1 MNLEACELIGLKI
14 PTNTP
19 NNQETLQLIN
29 SINSPTKAL
38 NKWLGGIRIA
48 HTVGL
53 LGHSDAD
60 VLIHAICDAL
70 LGAANMRDIGYHFPD
85 TANETLN
92 MDSKV
97 ILKKTVE
104 LIGTKGYRV
113 GNVDA
118 TVCAEQPK
126 INPHIPAMQ
135 QCMAQLMGVDPDAV
149 SIKATTSERMGFVG
163 RQEGMAAYA
172 TALIEKM

>member
-1 MNLEACELIGLKI
+1 MIRVGFGYDVHKLVQDRDL
-14 PTNTP
+14 
-19 NNQETLQLIN
+19 
-29 SINSPTKAL
+29 
-38 NKWLGGIRIA
+38 WLGGIKID
-48 HTVGL
+48 HSTGL

-60 VLIHAICDAL
+60 VLIHAICDAI

-92 MDSKV
+92 MDSKI
-97 ILKKTVE
+97 ILKQTIE
-104 LIGTKGYRV
+104 LIATKGYKLV
-113 GNVDA
+113 NVDA
-118 TVCAEQPK
+118 TVCAEAPK

-135 QCMAQLMGVDPDAV
+135 MCMATIMGVNADDI

-172 TALIEKM
+172 TVLIEKF

>member
-1 MNLEACELIGLKI
+1 MNYRIGFGYDVHRLVEDREL
-14 PTNTP
+14 
-19 NNQETLQLIN
+19 
-29 SINSPTKAL
+29 
-38 NKWLGGIRIA
+38 WLGGIRIA

-104 LIGTKGYRV
+104 LIATKGYRV

-135 QCMAQLMGVDPDAV
+135 QCMAQLMGVAPDAV